1 MRDHL
6 PPLLRGLGFA
16 LVLVTSLIVAT
27 TEQRASAHSR
37 ERLAHLRAQVE
48 SDAVRNGGVASGEI
62 ATELRRLR
70 LQLQNADED
79 WPTASSRI
87 SGSSVSAPSAPP
99 SWPRPSSTRPHS
111 SGRAAGDGAATGAP
125 MSEQLTARAAAI
137 QRGVATGAQINPSR
151 QGPVIAT
158 VKPGV

>member
-16 LVLVTSLIVAT
+16 LVLVTSLVVAT
-27 TEQRASAHSR
+27 TEQRERAHSR

-48 SDAVRNGGVASGEI
+48 SDTVRNGGVASREI

-79 WPTASSRI
+79 LADRIFENLWFQLLGTLGTAVVAASFFYE
-87 SGSSVSAPSAPP
+87 AALK
-99 SWPRPSSTRPHS
+99 WPR
-111 SGRAAGDGAATGAP
+111 SGR
-125 MSEQLTARAAAI
+125 
-137 QRGVATGAQINPSR
+137 RGRDRRPDE
-151 QGPVIAT
+151 
-158 VKPGV
+158 